1 MLVVKHYLNKC
12 LIKGE
17 KMEDRRVK
25 YTKKVIKD
33 TFIELLEQKPIN
45 KITVT
50 ELCTQCEINRATF
63 YRYYLDVYDLME
75 KLKSE
80 YVSELKEAISISKDD
95 YTISGFTSEILEVIL
110 KNKELSRVLFSVKNG
125 KDFLDDV
132 LVIAHQKCFEKWNR
146 YGKNVPQEQLGYVST
161 FISAG
166 TIGILNEW
174 IQNDFNE
181 STTEIANLIE
191 NISHYGIAKIIYGK

>member
-1 MLVVKHYLNKC
+1 MLVIKHYLIIC
-12 LIKGE
+12 LGVGV
-17 KMEDRRVK
+17 KMEDRRIR

-63 YRYYLDVYDLME
+63 YRYYEDVYDLME
-75 KLKSE
+75 KLKSQ
-80 YVSELKEAISISKDD
+80 YVDELKAAISISKDD

-110 KNKELSRVLFSVKNG
+110 SNKELSRVLFSLKNG

-132 LVIAHQKCFEKWNR
+132 LDIAHQKCIDKWNR
-146 YGKNVPQEQLGYVST
+146 YGKNVSQAQVGYLST
-161 FISAG
+161 FITAG

-174 IQNDFNE
+174 IQNDFKE
-181 STTEIANLIE
+181 SPSEIANLIE
-191 NISHYGIAKIIYGK
+191 NISHYGLAKIIYDK

>member
-1 MLVVKHYLNKC
+1 
-12 LIKGE
+12 
-17 KMEDRRVK
+17 MEDRRIR

-33 TFIELLEQKPIN
+33 TFIELLEQKSIN

-50 ELCTQCEINRATF
+50 ELCSQCEINRATF
-63 YRYYLDVYDLME
+63 YRYYDDVYDLME
-75 KLKSE
+75 KLKSQ

-110 KNKELSRVLFSVKNG
+110 RNKELSRILFSLKNG
-125 KDFLDDV
+125 KDFLNDV
-132 LVIAHQKCFEKWNR
+132 LDIAHQKCVEKWNR
-146 YGKNVPQEQLGYVST
+146 YGKNVPQEQVGYLST
-161 FISAG
+161 FITAG

-174 IQNDFNE
+174 IQNDFKE
-181 STTEIANLIE
+181 SSSEIANLIE

>member
-1 MLVVKHYLNKC
+1 
-12 LIKGE
+12 
-17 KMEDRRVK
+17 MEDRRIR

-63 YRYYLDVYDLME
+63 YRYYDDVYDLME
-75 KLKSE
+75 KLKSQ
-80 YVSELKEAISISKDD
+80 YVGELKEAISISKDD

-110 KNKELSRVLFSVKNG
+110 KHKELSRILFSLKNG

-132 LVIAHQKCFEKWNR
+132 LIIAHQKCIEKWSR
-146 YGKNVPQEQLGYVST
+146 YGKNVPQEQVGYIST
-161 FISAG
+161 FITAG

-174 IQNDFNE
+174 IQNDFKE
-181 STTEIANLIE
+181 SSAEIANLIE
-191 NISHYGIAKIIYGK
+191 NISHYGIAKLIYGK

>member
-1 MLVVKHYLNKC
+1 
-12 LIKGE
+12 
-17 KMEDRRVK
+17 MEDRRIR

-63 YRYYLDVYDLME
+63 YRYYDDVYDLME
-75 KLKSE
+75 KLKSQ

-110 KNKELSRVLFSVKNG
+110 KNKELSRILFSLKNG

-132 LVIAHQKCFEKWNR
+132 LVIAHQKCLEKWNR
-146 YGKNVPQEQLGYVST
+146 HGKNVPQEQVVYIST
-161 FISAG
+161 FITAG

-174 IQNDFNE
+174 IQNDFKE
-181 STTEIANLIE
+181 SSSDIANLIE
-191 NISHYGIAKIIYGK
+191 NISHYGIAKLIYGK

>member
-1 MLVVKHYLNKC
+1 M
-12 LIKGE
+12 
-17 KMEDRRVK
+17 
-25 YTKKVIKD
+25 
-33 TFIELLEQKPIN
+33 
-45 KITVT
+45 
-50 ELCTQCEINRATF
+50 
-63 YRYYLDVYDLME
+63 
-75 KLKSE
+75 
-80 YVSELKEAISISKDD
+80 
-95 YTISGFTSEILEVIL
+95 
-110 KNKELSRVLFSVKNG
+110 KNG

-191 NISHYGIAKIIYGK
+191 NISHYGISKIIYGK

>member
-1 MLVVKHYLNKC
+1 MGV
-12 LIKGE
+12 
-17 KMEDRRVK
+17 KMEDRRVR

-63 YRYYLDVYDLME
+63 YRYYEDVYDLME
-75 KLKSE
+75 KLKSQ
-80 YVSELKEAISISKDD
+80 YVFELKAAISISKDD

-110 KNKELSRVLFSVKNG
+110 MNKELSKILFSLKNG

-132 LVIAHQKCFEKWNR
+132 LDIAHQKCVEKWNR
-146 YGKNVPQEQLGYVST
+146 YGKNVPQEQVGYLST
-161 FISAG
+161 FITAG

-174 IQNDFNE
+174 IQHDFKE
-181 STTEIANLIE
+181 SPSEIANLIE
-191 NISHYGIAKIIYGK
+191 NISHYGLAKIIYGE